1 MQLDILR
8 RIWCGFE
15 WRHQKNVEGGLLLG
29 KWQPQNVF
37 MALAQQT
44 VELIELS
51 LQLPEEGGLV
61 PSAHDLLVLSSDVG
75 SGADQRLL

>member
-1 MQLDILR
+1 
-8 RIWCGFE
+8 
-15 WRHQKNVEGGLLLG
+15 
-29 KWQPQNVF
+29 

-61 PSAHDLLVLSSDVG
+61 PSAHDLLVLSSDIG